1 MRMGRPPKL
10 RSRVRSLVIPVRL
23 TRTQWRELQ
32 KRAKEQGL
40 PVSEYIRRKLD
51 LPKED

>member
-1 MRMGRPPKL
+1 
-10 RSRVRSLVIPVRL
+10 
-23 TRTQWRELQ
+23 LQ
-32 KRAKEQGL
+32 KHAKEQGL